1 MLIRGTPSADLAGA
15 RGVNGNGAARSR
27 RTGWRTAVLL
37 PFLAIACAPDPE
49 PPPGS
54 PESAPAAPPADPV
67 LIAPAPADPPDESE
81 SAPRG
86 PGDPPAGEA
95 VAAAAEQPAVY
106 FVDVARESGIDYEN
120 VSGSPEQGYI
130 LETISAG
137 AAFLDVEGDGDQ
149 DLYLVNGTRLQDPPA
164 AAGNRFYRHRG
175 PGAAPLFEEAT
186 AEFGL
191 AHTGWGMGCA
201 VGDADNDGDPDLY
214 VTYWGANRL
223 HLNQAGEGFVEAG
236 EQAGVDD
243 GGWGSSAAFGDL
255 DGDGLLDL
263 YVVNYV
269 EFDLADP
276 PGGWLGCRYKGL
288 SSYCGPEG
296 IPGQADRVYRNLGG
310 GRFSEAGDAAGI
322 SRHRLPGLGVVLSDL
337 DADGDPDIYVANDS
351 EANLLFRN
359 EGGFRFREVGTAA
372 GLAYSEDGRAQAGMG
387 VHSGDYDG
395 DGDFDLFVTN
405 FSDDVNTLYANRG
418 DGTFADATHAAG
430 LGGVVQPFLGWST
443 AFLDFDSDGWLDL
456 FVANGHVYPQ
466 LRELPSGL
474 RYAQR
479 NLLYRNLGG
488 RFEEVGG
495 GAAGDWP
502 AEGVSR
508 AAAVADYD
516 DDGDPDIL
524 FVNLNDRPALLR
536 NDSRG
541 GNGWIGLELA
551 AGAGDPEGTGARV
564 ELWSAGSR
572 QLREVRRGYG
582 FQSSHDPRLLFGL
595 GPASRADSL
604 VVVWPSGARERV
616 VPEAANR
623 YWRLRQGSGRLEPAS
638 SPAAGD
644 PVSAPPAAVRGPAAP
659 APAEVSP
666 DPGGRDWSASR
677 YREAGEDFYR
687 RGRYAEARAALERA
701 IELDPEETGA
711 YVNLGLVL
719 ASGLGEEGEAREI
732 LEQAVARDPGH
743 AGAQHVLG
751 KLYLNQGRLSE
762 AVAALEAAHRL
773 SPASWE
779 YADWLGMALLRA
791 DRPADAETAFRQAAR
806 AAPWSPGPR
815 LHLAQLYAR
824 QDRPGDS
831 DRERQVFA
839 RLRPLQ
845 DRAELYERKVGD
857 FPDSPHARHLLGL
870 VYLEQGR
877 IPEAIERFRE
887 VLERD
892 PGFAATHHAIGRLLQ
907 AQGRLPE
914 AVQALQRACE
924 LDPEL
929 LDAHV
934 DLGTAYH
941 GSRRYDLA
949 VEAYERALALD
960 PERPLVYSNLGMAHA
975 MAGRFEAAAEAFREG
990 LKRAPDSVD
999 LHEALG
1005 QVYAR
1010 QGRLRE
1016 AVAEW
1021 EAVLRL
1027 SPGHQRAAA
1036 AIREVR
1042 RAAPGAQTQ

>member
-1 MLIRGTPSADLAGA
+1 MLPCGTPSPGRADPASGI
-15 RGVNGNGAARSR
+15 NGNGAARPR
-27 RTGWRTAVLL
+27 RTGWRSGVLL
-37 PFLAIACAPDPE
+37 PFLAIACTPDPG
-49 PPPGS
+49 PAPGGAAS
-54 PESAPAAPPADPV
+54 GPAAPAGERTPTHA
-67 LIAPAPADPPDESE
+67 APAEPGTVES
-81 SAPRG
+81 
-86 PGDPPAGEA
+86 D
-95 VAAAAEQPAVY
+95 AAAGPAAR
-106 FVDVARESGIDYEN
+106 FVDVTGESGIDYEN
-120 VSGSPEQGYI
+120 VSGSAEQGYI

-149 DLYLVNGTRLQDPPA
+149 DLYLVNGTRLDDPPQ
-164 AAGNRFYRHRG
+164 AAGNRLYRRQE
-175 PGAAPLFEEAT
+175 PGAATPFEDAT
-186 AEFGL
+186 RELGL
-191 AHTGWGMGCA
+191 SHTGWGMGCA
-201 VGDADNDGDPDLY
+201 VADVDNDGDPDLY

-223 HLNQAGEGFVEAG
+223 YLNQGGKSYAEAG
-236 EQAGVDD
+236 RPAGVDD

-263 YVVNYV
+263 YVANYV
-269 EFDLADP
+269 EFDLDDP

-288 SSYCGPEG
+288 SSYCGPQG
-296 IPGQADRVYRNLGG
+296 IPGQADRLYRNLGG
-310 GRFSEAGDAAGI
+310 GRFAEAGDRAGI
-322 SRHRLPGLGVVLSDL
+322 SRHRLPGLGVVISDL

-351 EANLLFRN
+351 EPNLLFRN
-359 EGGFRFREVGTAA
+359 EGGFRFRETGTSA

-387 VHSGDYDG
+387 VHSGDYDR

-418 DGTFADATHAAG
+418 DGTFSDATHAAG

-443 AFLDFDSDGWLDL
+443 AFLDYDNDGWLDL

-466 LRELPSGL
+466 LRQLPSGL

-488 RFEEVGG
+488 RFEEVG
-495 GAAGDWP
+495 AAATGDWR

-536 NDSRG
+536 NDG
-541 GNGWIGLELA
+541 GRRNGWLGLELA
-551 AGAGDPEGTGARV
+551 AGSGDPEGTGARV
-564 ELWSAGSR
+564 ELWSEGNR
-572 QLREVRRGYG
+572 QVREVQRGYG

-604 VVVWPSGARERV
+604 VVLWPSGSRERV
-616 VPEAANR
+616 IPGEQNR
-623 YWRLRQGSGRLEPAS
+623 YWRLREGRGRLEPAYAAS
-638 SPAAGD
+638 APSAAAPAALRR
-644 PVSAPPAAVRGPAAP
+644 PEPEPPPAASTASVG
-659 APAEVSP
+659 E
-666 DPGGRDWSASR
+666 DWSAAR
-677 YREAGEDFYR
+677 YREAGEDLFR
-687 RGRYAEARAALERA
+687 RGRYAEARTALERA
-701 IELDPEETGA
+701 IVREPEEIGS

-719 ASGLGEEGEAREI
+719 ASGLGEEGEARQV
-732 LEQAVARDPGH
+732 LEAAVALDPEH
-743 AGAQHVLG
+743 AGARHVLG
-751 KLYLNQGRLSE
+751 KLYLNQGRLPE
-762 AVAALEAAHRL
+762 AVAALGAAHRL

-779 YADWLGMALLRA
+779 YADWLGLALLRA
-791 DRPADAETAFRQAAR
+791 GRPADAETAFRQAAR
-806 AAPWSPGPR
+806 AAPWSPAPR

-824 QDRPGDS
+824 LDRPADR
-831 DRERQVFA
+831 DRERQLFA

-857 FPDSPHARHLLGL
+857 HPDSPRARHLLAL

-877 IPEAIERFRE
+877 APEALERFRE
-887 VLERD
+887 VLEID
-892 PGFAATHHAIGRLLQ
+892 PGFAATHHAVGRVLQ

-914 AVQALQRACE
+914 ALRALRRACE

-929 LDAHV
+929 LEAHV

-941 GSRRYDLA
+941 GSGRYDLA
-949 VEAYERALALD
+949 VEAYGRALALD

-975 MAGRFEAAAEAFREG
+975 MAGRLEAAADAFREG

-1010 QGRLRE
+1010 QGRLQE

-1021 EAVLRL
+1021 ETVLRL
-1027 SPGHQRAAA
+1027 NPGHRRAAA
-1036 AIREVR
+1036 AIQEAR
-1042 RAAPGAQTQ
+1042 RAAAAKGPGYTQ